1 MLEVDIPEI
10 LAELVAS
17 FEAYERALIDN
28 DIGTLNALF
37 WVSPSTTRYGTRD
50 AERQYGHAEIAAFRR
65 RRGAVDQRR
74 VLRNQRITTFGRDF
88 GIANTEFL
96 PAGSNK
102 VGRQSQTW
110 MRTADG
116 WKIVSAHVSFGL

>member
-1 MLEVDIPEI
+1 MLEVDIPEV

-17 FEAYERALIDN
+17 FDAYERALIDN
-28 DIGTLNALF
+28 DIETLNALF
-37 WVSPSTTRYGTRD
+37 WASPLTTRYGTRD
-50 AERQYGHAEIAAFRR
+50 AERQYGQAEIAAFRR
-65 RRGAVDQRR
+65 RRGVIDQRR
-74 VLRNQRITTFGRDF
+74 VLRNRRITTLGRDF

-96 PAGSNK
+96 PAGSDK

-110 MRTADG
+110 MRTAEG

>member
-1 MLEVDIPEI
+1 MPEVDIPEV

-28 DIGTLNALF
+28 DIETLNALF
-37 WVSPSTTRYGTRD
+37 WASPLTTRYGTRD
-50 AERQYGHAEIAAFRR
+50 AERQYGHVQIADFRR
-65 RRGAVDQRR
+65 RRGVVDQRR
-74 VLRNQRITTFGRDF
+74 VLRNQRITTLGRDF

-96 PAGSNK
+96 PAGSDK

-110 MRTADG
+110 MRTAEG